1 MEKQGPPRLDE
12 AVYNAPG
19 TIAFV
24 TAVTKHR
31 VRFFEREAIS
41 KMAINVLH
49 ERSARDH
56 VPIYAY
62 CFMPDHMHLVV
73 GASRSCGITRFMREL
88 KSFVARGSWPLGVH
102 RTVWQRSYYDTI
114 ERTPDDELWGDVRYT
129 FRNPVDDK
137 IVENWWDYPYSG
149 STVFS
154 AVQVEEIFRNPIFYR
169 ARERDGDRWV
179 PLPEVE

>member
-1 MEKQGPPRLDE
+1 MKKQGPPRLDE

-31 VRFFEREAIS
+31 VRFFEKAAIS
-41 KMAINVLH
+41 NMAIDVLL
-49 ERSARDH
+49 ERAARDD

-73 GASRSCGITRFMREL
+73 GASKSCGITRFMREL
-88 KSFVARGSWPLGVH
+88 KSFVARRSWPLGVH

-114 ERTPDDELWGDVRYT
+114 ERTPNDELWGDVRYT

-137 IVENWWDYPYSG
+137 IVETWQEYPYSG
-149 STVFS
+149 STEFS
-154 AVQVEEIFRNPIFYR
+154 SAQVEEIFNNPIFYR
-169 ARERDGDRWV
+169 SRSRDGDRYVAV
-179 PLPEVE
+179 PDRW